1 MRAVKCPVSDATAST
16 APSQGQREEELLI
29 YGQSSCKPPPH
40 AVRTLPSTSK
50 PLAVWGS
57 YFPYRIAGL
66 SPPSPPPSRASVSF
80 PVCLFV
86 CFALS
91 PCWLSRPPSLP
102 SLFLTHTQTHKYCF
116 LCLSQTNTSK
126 HNFFLRLSL
135 PPTPMSRSDDEG
147 RLTHARLVN
156 MINSSSVQF
165 PAKA

>member
-29 YGQSSCKPPPH
+29 YGQRSCKPPPH

-91 PCWLSRPPSLP
+91 PCWLSRTPSLP
-102 SLFLTHTQTHKYCF
+102 SLFLTHTHAEAQIMF
-116 LCLSQTNTSK
+116 S
-126 HNFFLRLSL
+126 LSL
-135 PPTPMSRSDDEG
+135 ADKHKQTQLLSPTLAASDSDES
-147 RLTHARLVN
+147 L
-156 MINSSSVQF
+156 
-165 PAKA
+165 

>member
-29 YGQSSCKPPPH
+29 YGQRSCKPPPH

-91 PCWLSRPPSLP
+91 PCWLSRTPSLP
-102 SLFLTHTQTHKYCF
+102 SLFLTHTRRRANDVFSVSRRQTQANTTSF
-116 LCLSQTNTSK
+116 SDSRCLRQWWVA
-126 HNFFLRLSL
+126 LMMQADSL
-135 PPTPMSRSDDEG
+135 MRGS
-147 RLTHARLVN
+147 
-156 MINSSSVQF
+156 
-165 PAKA
+165 